1 MMKRRYAEVKKELSR
16 AQDVN
21 NKQEQMLKE
30 MSKMAREGTQALL
43 QTHVA
48 VSKMGNPEQQ

>member
-1 MMKRRYAEVKKELSR
+1 
-16 AQDVN
+16 
-21 NKQEQMLKE
+21 MLKE

-48 VSKMGNPEQQ
+48 VAKTNPEY